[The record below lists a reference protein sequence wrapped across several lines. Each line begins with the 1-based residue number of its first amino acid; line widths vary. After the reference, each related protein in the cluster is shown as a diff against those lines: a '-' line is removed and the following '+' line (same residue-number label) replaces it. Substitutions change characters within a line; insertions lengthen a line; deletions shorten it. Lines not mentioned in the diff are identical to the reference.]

1 MNKWYALAFAVCV
14 ADQLTKQLASIWL
27 DFAIPEPVIPGF
39 NLFLI
44 HNTGA
49 AFSFLADQS
58 GWQRWF
64 LSAVALTV
72 SLLVMFWISRLGNGD
87 RRTAFALALVLGGAL
102 GNLIDRLYLG
112 YVVDFIQLYYRQW
125 SWPAFNLADS
135 AICLGAAVLI
145 WTSTKSVPTQK
156 SVK

>member
-1 MNKWYALAFAVCV
+1 MNRWYGLAFVVCV
-14 ADQLTKQLASIWL
+14 ADQLTKQLASSSL
-27 DFAIPEPVIPGF
+27 YFAIPEPVFPGF

-49 AFSFLADQS
+49 AFSFLHDQS

-64 LSAVALTV
+64 LAAIAAIVC
-72 SLLVMFWISRLGNGD
+72 SLIVFWMYRLGH
-87 RRTAFALALVLGGAL
+87 RERLTAFALALVLGGAL

-125 SWPAFNLADS
+125 FWPAFNLADS
-135 AICLGAAVLI
+135 AICVGAAVLI
-145 WTSTKSVPTQK
+145 WTSTKSPQDQK